1 MMADEREIL
10 RGAYRNFNA
19 RKIDAV
25 LAVMTPDVEWPNGME
40 GGYVHGHEGVRN
52 YWTRQWT
59 MLDPHVDPVEILRR
73 EDGRYTVVVH
83 QVVRA
88 PDGHLLADRLVN
100 HVYRMRDGL
109 IQRMDIE

>member
-1 MMADEREIL
+1 MMTDEREIL
-10 RGAYRNFNA
+10 RGAYRDFNA

-40 GGYVHGHEGVRN
+40 GGFVHGHEGVRN

-59 MLDPHVDPVEILRR
+59 MLDSHVDPVEILRR

-83 QVVRA
+83 QVVRSR
-88 PDGHLLADRLVN
+88 DGHLLADRLVR
-100 HVYRMRDGL
+100 HVYGMRNGL
-109 IQRMDIE
+109 IERMDIE